1 MELIQKREGSKLAIR
16 IVGTLDAMT
25 APELE
30 AILGDNL
37 ADVDELIFDLEKMPY
52 TSSAGLR
59 AFLGAQQMMD
69 EKDGSMIVQGVAE
82 FVMEIFEETG
92 FDQLLVIEE

>member
-1 MELIQKREGSKLAIR
+1 MELRNERDGANLRIYISGAI
-16 IVGTLDAMT
+16 TAAT

-37 ADVDELIFDLEKMPY
+37 DDIDEVVFDLSNLDY

-59 AFLGAQQMMD
+59 AFLGAQQIMD
-69 EKDGSMIVQGVAE
+69 EKDGKMTVRGANDV
-82 FVMEIFEETG
+82 VMNIFKDTG
-92 FDQLLVIEE
+92 FDKLLDLEF

>member
-1 MELIQKREGSKLAIR
+1 MELIQERNGSKLTIS
-16 IVGTLDAMT
+16 IVGDLNTMT

-37 ADVDELIFDLEKMPY
+37 ADVEELVFDLKDMPY

-59 AFLGAQQMMD
+59 AFLGAQQDMD
-69 EKDGSMIVQGVAE
+69 EKDASMIIRNANE
-82 FVMEIFEETG
+82 FVLEIFEETG
-92 FDQLLVIEE
+92 FNNILDIEE